1 METYLFLMRA
11 KLPEH
16 NSMLTRWF
24 RRRILGAG
32 HISSGSVAI
41 VACGG
46 YRTVS
51 AGSSWCR
58 WSCHAP
64 TPHTGFGVPIPARY
78 FRQARHVMRVA
89 RRHRHSPGFHLWQT
103 QKDHFSSINN
113 RETEPWFR
121 LCRSSV
127 CIDSMRRLSVLGAFK
142 YLGLRYRQPV
152 AMLENPCQ
160 DGGDDSKTVY
170 LA

>member
-1 METYLFLMRA
+1 METCLFVVQA

-24 RRRILGAG
+24 RRRILGPGAYL
-32 HISSGSVAI
+32 IRCVAT

-78 FRQARHVMRVA
+78 FQQARHAMRA
-89 RRHRHSPGFHLWQT
+89 AHRHRHSPGFHLWLT
-103 QKDHFSSINN
+103 QKDLFSSLNN
-113 RETEPWFR
+113 RENEPGFR

-127 CIDSMRRLSVLGAFK
+127 CVDSARHPSVLGGFK
-142 YLGLRYRQPV
+142 YSRLRYRQPV
-152 AMLENPCQ
+152 AMLE
-160 DGGDDSKTVY
+160 KTTRMKMIRTVI
-170 LA
+170 